1 MTIALDP
8 ATIFFVL
15 QASYLAGAMA
25 LAYARYRSA
34 DAAGLEMIAVGFFVL
49 AAGALLA
56 GYTEVDAADYRLL
69 SLSNITLG
77 TSSYGLFL
85 AGALQLSR
93 RRPACPRWMVL
104 VPPLLILLA
113 GLATGF
119 HTVNWL
125 RAVVFNGSAAVS
137 MLAAAWAFHRD
148 AKTEP
153 LPTRK
158 IVAFAFAAA
167 GLISLVVAV
176 EFGISQFWLSP
187 ILAFVFILALK
198 FAIALS
204 LITFTMERTMAKL
217 DHLAHS
223 DMLTGL
229 KNRRSFFAA
238 VPTSVNAGDAVVVL
252 DADRFKR
259 LNDTWGHALGDEVL
273 KAMADA
279 MVAHARRGDVLA
291 RYGGEEF
298 ILFLPKTGET
308 QALAIANA
316 MRAEVESTT
325 ISGVRTTISA
335 GIAVSPL
342 GETPLKHL
350 IAEADAALYDA
361 KAAGRNT
368 CRMSGMM
375 DDSVAI

>member
-15 QASYLAGAMA
+15 QASYLAGAVA

-56 GYTEVDAADYRLL
+56 GYTEVDAADYGVL

-77 TSSYGLFL
+77 TFGYGLFL
-85 AGALQLSR
+85 AGAVELSR
-93 RRPACPRWMVL
+93 RRPACPRWLVL
-104 VPPLLILLA
+104 VPPLLTLLA

-119 HTVNWL
+119 HTVNWQ
-125 RAVVFNGSAAVS
+125 RAVVFNGCAAVS
-137 MLAAAWAFHRD
+137 LLASAWAFYRD
-148 AKTEP
+148 DKTEP
-153 LPTRK
+153 LPARK
-158 IVAFAFAAA
+158 IVALAFAAA
-167 GLISLVVAV
+167 GLISLVAAV
-176 EFGISQFWLSP
+176 EFGTSKFWLSP

-204 LITFTMERTMAKL
+204 VITFTMERAMAKL
-217 DHLAHS
+217 DRLAHS

-238 VPTSVNAGDAVVVL
+238 VPASVNAGDAVVVL
-252 DADRFKR
+252 DADRFKK

-279 MVAHARRGDVLA
+279 MAAHARRGDILA

-298 ILFLPKTGET
+298 ILFLPETGET

-316 MRAEVESTT
+316 MRAEVEATT

-342 GETPLKHL
+342 SETPLKQL

-368 CRMSGMM
+368 CRMSRGM